1 MLGVT
6 IGEDSGQLIIDTFDA
21 DGSGGLDQ
29 TEQDAMWS
37 YLLGYSTL
45 WAIIAYQA
53 SELTNAYPL

>member
-6 IGEDSGQLIIDTFDA
+6 IGEDSGQLIIDTFDT

-37 YLLGYSTL
+37 YLLRYSTL
-45 WAIIAYQA
+45 
-53 SELTNAYPL
+53 